1 MRQIVD
7 PDATLDEGV
16 SAEATGEA
24 EKPASGFGGRRSREF
39 DNIGAAVRAQREA
52 EMGAPEG
59 EPEAR
64 AVPVDQVQAQLDDEL
79 IDDPKDK
86 RVRVKVD
93 GVERDIPLTEVLSS
107 WQKGAAADRR
117 LEEATRLLR
126 EAQQATVE
134 KPVASVEQQ
143 EPGKDQAP
151 ETESAKPAELEAL
164 VDATLDAIYGGDQ
177 SVAREAL
184 VKLVSQTR
192 GGPVPT
198 PVLPEIDYG
207 EVASRV
213 QQLREVDTA
222 LEKIRTDYPDI
233 LTSPDIEL
241 LTAIKVNAAVSAGA
255 PRHEAML
262 AAAREVYAI
271 LGKDSGR
278 RQQDSQRESR
288 DEKLLRKSGRDFV
301 SPATAAAD
309 LVSDATPSKT
319 PVQAIH
325 EIAARRMGQSLMIGQ
340 R

>member
-1 MRQIVD
+1 MRQIAD
-7 PDATLDEGV
+7 PDATPDGGV
-16 SAEATGEA
+16 SVEASGEVD
-24 EKPASGFGGRRSREF
+24 KPASGFGGRRSREL
-39 DNIGAAVRAQREA
+39 DSIGAEVRAQREA
-52 EMGAPEG
+52 EMGLPEG
-59 EPEAR
+59 ESGAKAAPE
-64 AVPVDQVQAQLDDEL
+64 DQVQAQLDDGL
-79 IDDPKDK
+79 IDDPQDK
-86 RVRVKVD
+86 LVRVKVD
-93 GVERDIPLTEVLSS
+93 GVERDVPLTEVLSS

-126 EAQQATVE
+126 EAQQAVVE
-134 KPVASVEQQ
+134 KPAAPVEQQ
-143 EPGKDQAP
+143 KTGKDQAP
-151 ETESAKPAELEAL
+151 ETESAQSAELEAL
-164 VDATLDAIYGGDQ
+164 VDATLDALYGGDQ

-192 GGPVPT
+192 GGPAPT

-233 LTSPDIEL
+233 LSFPDLEL
-241 LTAIKVNAAVSAGA
+241 LTAIKVDAAVAAGA
-255 PRHEAML
+255 SRPTAML
-262 AAAREVYAI
+262 AAAEEVYAL
-271 LGKDSGR
+271 LGKESGR
-278 RQQDSQRESR
+278 RQQDRQRESR

-309 LVSDATPSKT
+309 LVSDATPDRT